1 MKSIFHLSTPEKAAL
16 ALLAVILIAI
26 VAWQHGTSGTVQ
38 AMPIPQI
45 PLPPQAPGSSNSSG
59 PQPCII
65 AVIYASPNSFY
76 FQCSLPVIGTLIYS
90 FGASTDAAS
99 SASTNRMMAVI
110 TMAFSL
116 GKPVNVYYT
125 ADIAS
130 NPPGC
135 IASTCRRLD
144 AVYITP

>member
-1 MKSIFHLSTPEKAAL
+1 MKSLFHLSTPERATL

-26 VAWQHGTSGTVQ
+26 VPWQHGTSATVQ
-38 AMPIPQI
+38 AMAIPQI
-45 PLPPQAPGSSNSSG
+45 PLAPQAPGISNSG
-59 PQPCII
+59 PQLCII

-76 FQCSLPVIGTLIYS
+76 FQCSQPVIGTVIYS
-90 FGASTDAAS
+90 FGAFTDAAS
-99 SASTNRMMAVI
+99 SASTNRMMAVV

-116 GKPVNVYYT
+116 GKPVNVFYT
-125 ADIAS
+125 TDNAF

-144 AVYITP
+144 GVYITP

>member
-1 MKSIFHLSTPEKAAL
+1 MKSLFHLSPLEKISL

-26 VAWQHGTSGTVQ
+26 VTWQFRTSGAVR
-38 AMPIPQI
+38 AMPISQI
-45 PLPPQAPGSSNSSG
+45 PPLPQTSNSSSG
-59 PQPCII
+59 PQSCTI
-65 AVIYASPNSFY
+65 AIIYAGSNAFY
-76 FQCSLPVIGTLIYS
+76 VQCSQAVVGTLIWS

-116 GKPVNVYYT
+116 GKPVNVFYT
-125 ADIAS
+125 ADSAY

-144 AVYITP
+144 AVYIMP

>member
-1 MKSIFHLSTPEKAAL
+1 MKSLFHLSTPVKTTL

-26 VAWQHGTSGTVQ
+26 VGWQHWTSGIVN
-38 AMPIPQI
+38 AMPIAQI
-45 PLPPQAPGSSNSSG
+45 PLPPQAPGSSTSS
-59 PQPCII
+59 QPCTLV
-65 AVIYASPNSFY
+65 VIYASPNSFW
-76 FQCSLPVIGTLIYS
+76 FQCSLPVTGTVIYS

-99 SASTNRMMAVI
+99 SASTNRMMAVV

-125 ADIAS
+125 TDPAF

-135 IASTCRRLD
+135 ISSTCRRLD

>member
-45 PLPPQAPGSSNSSG
+45 SLSPQAPSSSNSG
-59 PQPCII
+59 PQSCTI

-76 FQCSLPVIGTLIYS
+76 FQCSLPVTSTVIYS

-99 SASTNRMMAVI
+99 NASTNRMMAVI

-116 GKPVNVYYT
+116 GKPVNVFYT
-125 ADIAS
+125 TDSAF

-135 IASTCRRLD
+135 IVSTCRRLD
-144 AVYITP
+144 AVFITP